1 MTNGGGL
8 VDLLGPAGVPAFSPG
23 RFSGDA
29 VSPLAMQ
36 EDEMA
41 ADDGGAEP
49 RLLRARSIGSRGS
62 VQDILEAHGATVP
75 GPDLDAALADLAG
88 AVDEAREDGFDPPSA
103 LALRNADL
111 LLRGMYGHRRCRFEV
126 YPTQDREVAIY
137 ALERGRSVLV
147 LCGSD
152 GSVCGSVDL
161 NGKKHCRAYCDP
173 AFVADLPD
181 RFPGFLREA
190 LAALDIP

>member
-1 MTNGGGL
+1 
-8 VDLLGPAGVPAFSPG
+8 
-23 RFSGDA
+23 
-29 VSPLAMQ
+29 
-36 EDEMA
+36 MA
-41 ADDGGAEP
+41 ADDGSAEP

-62 VQDILEAHGATVP
+62 VQDVIEAHGATVP

-88 AVDEAREDGFDPPSA
+88 AVDEANEDGFDPPSD
-103 LALRNADL
+103 LALRTADP
-111 LLRGMYGHRRCRFEV
+111 LLRGMYGHRRCRFDV

-152 GSVCGSVDL
+152 GSVCCSVDL

-173 AFVADLPD
+173 AFVADLPGG
-181 RFPGFLREA
+181 FPGFLREA

>member
-1 MTNGGGL
+1 MAADDGSAEPK
-8 VDLLGPAGVPAFSPG
+8 LLRARFQNPRDAGI
-23 RFSGDA
+23 
-29 VSPLAMQ
+29 AMH

-41 ADDGGAEP
+41 ADDGSAEP

-62 VQDILEAHGATVP
+62 VQDVIEAHGATVP

-88 AVDEAREDGFDPPSA
+88 AVDEANEDGFDPPSD
-103 LALRNADL
+103 LALRTADP
-111 LLRGMYGHRRCRFEV
+111 LLRGMYGHRRCRFDV

-137 ALERGRSVLV
+137 ALERGWSVLV

-152 GSVCGSVDL
+152 GSVCCSVDL

-173 AFVADLPD
+173 AFVADLPGG
-181 RFPGFLREA
+181 FPGFLREA